1 MNTLG
6 VVAENF
12 ALSYLRGQG
21 LQLIERNFSCKLGE
35 IDLIMQ
41 AGEVLVFVE
50 VRQRKNANFGTAA
63 ASITPKKQHKLTLT
77 AQVYLSRYPKIP
89 ACRFDA
95 LVITG
100 KEVEW
105 LKNII

>member
-6 VVAENF
+6 VAAENF
-12 ALSYLRGQG
+12 ALGYLRAQG

-41 AGEVLVFVE
+41 ADNVLVFVE

-63 ASITPKKQHKLTLT
+63 ASITPQKQRKLTLA
-77 AQVYLSRYPKIP
+77 AQTYLSRYPKMP

-100 KEVEW
+100 QEVEW